1 LFKNTKIRLAM
12 LGAALLLPLA
22 GACGGGDADVA
33 TAPPAS
39 PTSVVPTT
47 VAPTTTIKLVTTTS
61 TTVSTTTTTTVSTTT
76 TTSEA
81 GPVEIVVSVEA
92 GSVEGGGR
100 IPVELDAE
108 VRLVV
113 TADVADE
120 VHIHGYDIFADVTPG
135 TPATLEFVAD
145 IPGIFEVE
153 MESSGL
159 VLLEL
164 VVEP

>member
-1 LFKNTKIRLAM
+1 LFKNTKIRLAI

-22 GACGGGDADVA
+22 GACGGGDVDVSIA
-33 TAPPAS
+33 APAS
-39 PTSVVPTT
+39 STSVVPTT

-61 TTVSTTTTTTVSTTT
+61 TTVSNTT

-100 IPVELDAE
+100 IPVELDTE

-120 VHIHGYDIFADVTPG
+120 VHIHGYDLFADVAPG

-153 MESSGL
+153 LESSGL